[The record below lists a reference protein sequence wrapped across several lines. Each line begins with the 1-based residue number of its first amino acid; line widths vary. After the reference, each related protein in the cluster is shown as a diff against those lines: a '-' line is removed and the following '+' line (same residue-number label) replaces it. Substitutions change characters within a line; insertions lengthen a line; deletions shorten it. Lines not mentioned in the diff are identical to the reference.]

1 MRKVSYSLVCLAL
14 VVMLVRC
21 GGISSGGSASLTSA
35 EKVAAAKTALAIEY
49 ASGDSATSVTQS
61 VTLPI
66 AGIDDATI
74 SWESSNTA
82 VITNAGIVNQPI
94 GPDSAVTLTATITV
108 GAASDTK
115 TFLITVKAKMTDAQV
130 LAAAKAALEIRYA
143 WGDSASSVTQN
154 LTLPTS
160 GLDGATVTWASDNT
174 NVVTDDGQVSRPLS
188 GNAEVTMTATITVG
202 SASDDKAFPIT
213 VISQM
218 TDAQA
223 VAAAKAALAIV
234 YQSGDGPSSVTRNLT
249 LTTDGLDGCTVSW
262 ASSDAAISS
271 GGAVTRPVTG
281 DLPVTLTATITHNGA
296 SDTKAFIVTVRAQM
310 TDAEAVAAAVEA
322 LVIGYAEGDSANG
335 VTQNL
340 TLPTSGS
347 SGCSISWASSSPA
360 IISTG
365 GIVDQPA
372 VGNAQVRM
380 TATVSSHEI
389 SQAVPFSLTVLG
401 EMSDAAAVVAA
412 KAALNIVY
420 ASGDSA
426 SSVTQNV
433 MLPTSGVD
441 GVVITWESDTPG
453 VVSTTGVVT
462 QPEGDPM
469 IVTLTATL
477 TSNAASDTKT
487 FELNVQPP
495 MNDAA
500 AVAAD
505 KAALTIGYGPGDS
518 ASHVTGNLFLS
529 TEGTNGSTIS
539 WASSDP
545 SIISISGGVT
555 VPTDTDATVTMT
567 ATLTHGLASDTAPFM
582 LAVKATLLTS
592 WVHADAI
599 SPGNGAIEVD
609 PGIVIRIP
617 FQVALD
623 PNTVNDTTFQ
633 IVKTSNSQVVPVIVT
648 YDSDL
653 QTVSVTPQSPLAQD
667 TQFTTTVSTGLMD
680 SDENSLPSAMS
691 FNFTTLSYADILAQW
706 KFNGNGSDSSGNGN
720 ALNNITGTFDTGEA
734 HEGSASLYFDG
745 TFQNGQS
752 NINLGTQLTVAAW
765 VNVDDPIQDSI
776 NAIMANAGTQEET
789 NGFKLGINRWGT
801 SDESVMIEVGDGT
814 TGGKWVTATGLIHP
828 GSWYHLA
835 FVIDQPNQSLRIY
848 YNGVEAP
855 LTFVSDE
862 GFTLLEFD
870 YNFNTNGPFTIGSFV
885 DGFYG
890 FKGHLDDMRVYNR
903 ILSADEIAKIAQEK

>member
-1 MRKVSYSLVCLAL
+1 MRKVSYSLVCLLLA
-14 VVMLVRC
+14 MTLVRC
-21 GGISSGGSASLTSA
+21 GGISSGGSAPLTPA

-49 ASGDSATSVTQS
+49 AAGDSATSVTHS
-61 VTLPI
+61 LTLPVT
-66 AGIDDATI
+66 GLGDATI
-74 SWESSNTA
+74 SWESSNTS
-82 VITNAGIVNQPI
+82 VISNAGVVNQPI
-94 GPDSAVTLTATITV
+94 GADSTVTLTATITV
-108 GAASDTK
+108 GSSSDTK
-115 TFLITVKAKMTDAQV
+115 TFVITVKAKMTEAEAV
-130 LAAAKAALEIRYA
+130 AAAKAALQIHYA

-154 LTLPTS
+154 LTLPAS
-160 GLDGATVTWASDNT
+160 GVNGATVTWVSDNT
-174 NVVTDDGQVSRPLS
+174 DLVTNDGQVSRPVS
-188 GNAEVTMTATITVG
+188 GNAEVSMTATITVG
-202 SASDDKAFPIT
+202 SASDNKVFPIT

-223 VAAAKAALAIV
+223 VAAAKEALAIG
-234 YQSGDGPSSVTRNLT
+234 YQSGDGPSSVTQNLT
-249 LTTDGLDGCTVSW
+249 LTTDGLMGCTVSW
-262 ASSDAAISS
+262 VSSDAAISS

-281 DLPVTLTATITHNGA
+281 DLPVALTATVTHNGV
-296 SDTKAFIVTVRAQM
+296 SDTKAFIVTVKEQM
-310 TDAEAVAAAVEA
+310 TDAEAVAAAMEA
-322 LVIGYAEGDSANG
+322 LVIGYAEGDSATG

-360 IISTG
+360 VISTAG
-365 GIVDQPA
+365 VVNQPA
-372 VGNAQVRM
+372 VGNAQVTM
-380 TATVSSHEI
+380 TATVSSHEV
-389 SQAVPFSLTVLG
+389 SQDVPFSLTVLG
-401 EMSDAAAVVAA
+401 EMSDGDAVAAA

-426 SSVTQNV
+426 SRVTRDLT
-433 MLPTSGVD
+433 LPTSSID
-441 GVVITWESDTPG
+441 GVVITWESDTPA
-453 VVSTTGVVT
+453 VISTSGVVT
-462 QPEGDPM
+462 QPETDPV

-487 FELNVQPP
+487 FELDVQPP
-495 MNDAA
+495 MSDAA

-539 WASSDP
+539 WVSSDP

-555 VPTDTDATVTMT
+555 VPTDEDATVTMT
-567 ATLTHGLASDTAPFM
+567 ATLTHGLASDAAPFV
-582 LAVKATLLTS
+582 LTVKATLLTS
-592 WVHADAI
+592 WVEADKI

-633 IVKTSNSQVVPVIVT
+633 IVKTSNSQPVPVIVA
-648 YDSDL
+648 YDSDV

-667 TQFTTTVSTGLMD
+667 TQFTMTVSAGLMD
-680 SDENSLPSAMS
+680 SNENSLPSAMS

-706 KFNGNGSDSSGNGN
+706 KFNGDGSDSSGKGN
-720 ALNNITGTFDTGEA
+720 ALNNITGTFDVEEA

-745 TFQNGQS
+745 TFQNGRS

-776 NAIMANAGTQEET
+776 NAIMANAGTQEES

-801 SDESVMIEVGDGT
+801 SDESVLIEVGDGV
-814 TGGKWVTATGLIHP
+814 TGGKWVTAEGLIHP

-848 YNGVEAP
+848 YNGAEAP

-862 GFTLLEFD
+862 GYTLGQFN
-870 YNFNTNGPFTIGSFV
+870 YNFNTNGPFTIGSFLG
-885 DGFYG
+885 GFYG
-890 FKGHLDDMRVYNR
+890 FKGHLDDVRVYNR
-903 ILSADEIAKIAQEK
+903 VLSADEIAKIAQEK